1 MVFSIPVTAI
11 ASKIRCSIRLVNSF
25 LPNKSTSLITLW
37 VALVSTF
44 LVACKSSYYKKKADK
59 NTYGILEKIQNDLF
73 GKKDPFTINTP
84 YSDRSPD
91 EISSQEILA
100 ERDLKEI
107 MEIDVDR
114 ALEIAIAS
122 SREYQSQK
130 ESLYLSALSLSETE
144 FVFSP
149 QFLATAGA
157 DYTNPKGDGDPS
169 MGISSQLSVSQ
180 LLRTGGR
187 ISANL
192 TRDLTRFYV
201 GNPRQGVS
209 DA

>member
-1 MVFSIPVTAI
+1 MN
-11 ASKIRCSIRLVNSF
+11 LF
-25 LPNKSTSLITLW
+25 LPNKSTSLVTSW
-37 VALVSTF
+37 VVLVSIF

-73 GKKDPFTINTP
+73 GKKDPFTIDTP

-91 EISSQEILA
+91 EVSSQEILA
-100 ERDLKEI
+100 ERDLREI

-169 MGISSQLSVSQ
+169 IC
-180 LLRTGGR
+180 LLYT
-187 ISANL
+187 
-192 TRDLTRFYV
+192 
-201 GNPRQGVS
+201 S
-209 DA
+209 DAADE